1 MYIWTGL
8 IFNKNDE
15 DKIRKICKEVNY
27 NYNVNEQAFTLPQ
40 HISLK
45 TSFNVDNYKDVVDYM
60 KSILKDNLSS
70 IDITITGISK
80 LNNGVIWF
88 DIEENKELR
97 KFYNM
102 LNEKLLEKYG
112 IPLIKFDG
120 NNFQFHSTIFQD
132 VEIDD
137 RLNDMVEILKSKF
150 QFPIVLK
157 VNEIN
162 FGISEIGTVGTFKVF
177 DKLVKN

>member
-1 MYIWTGL
+1 M
-8 IFNKNDE
+8 E
-15 DKIRKICKEVNY
+15 NY
-27 NYNVNEQAFTLPQ
+27 RE
-40 HISLK
+40 
-45 TSFNVDNYKDVVDYM
+45 VVDYM
-60 KSILKDNLSS
+60 KYILKDNLSS

-88 DIEENKELR
+88 DIEEHKELR
-97 KFYNM
+97 KFHNM

-132 VEIDD
+132 IDD

-150 QFPIVLK
+150 KIPIVLK

-162 FGISEIGTVGTFKVF
+162 FGISESGNVGTFRVF

>member
-1 MYIWTGL
+1 
-8 IFNKNDE
+8 
-15 DKIRKICKEVNY
+15 
-27 NYNVNEQAFTLPQ
+27 
-40 HISLK
+40 
-45 TSFNVDNYKDVVDYM
+45 M

-97 KFYNM
+97 RFHNM
-102 LNEKLLEKYG
+102 LNERLLEKYG

-150 QFPIVLK
+150 KIPIVLK